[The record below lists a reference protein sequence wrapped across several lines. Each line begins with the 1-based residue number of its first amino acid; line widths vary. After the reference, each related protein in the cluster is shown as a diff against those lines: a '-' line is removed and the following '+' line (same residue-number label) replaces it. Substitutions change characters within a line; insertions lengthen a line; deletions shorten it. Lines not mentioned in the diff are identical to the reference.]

1 MWSVV
6 NHGAHCAPF
15 CFVRKT
21 VIVMLIVSGIVR
33 CKSLIL
39 KQCKIVREFL
49 GYESTSV
56 RI

>member
-1 MWSVV
+1 MWSIV

-15 CFVRKT
+15 CFVRKY